1 MQPLTVHRAIQVAGK
16 APMDAALKMPM
27 RYSAGF
33 MLGGSP
39 VGMYGPNTQY
49 AYGHLG
55 LSNVMCWADPERD
68 ISVAILN
75 TGKPVLSNHMLALF
89 GLLFGISKRCP
100 PTRDVA
106 LEGAPFLAA

>member
-1 MQPLTVHRAIQVAGK
+1 
-16 APMDAALKMPM
+16 M

-39 VGMYGPNTQY
+39 VGMYGPKTQY

-55 LSNVMCWADPERD
+55 LSNVMCLADPERD

-75 TGKPVLSNHMLALF
+75 TGKPVLGNHMLSLF
-89 GLLFGISKRCP
+89 GLLSGISRRCP
-100 PTRDVA
+100 PTRDVM
-106 LEGAPFLAA
+106 GQVAPFLVS

>member
-1 MQPLTVHRAIQVAGK
+1 
-16 APMDAALKMPM
+16 M

-39 VGMYGPNTQY
+39 VGMYGPDTHY

-55 LSNVMCWADPERD
+55 LSNVMCWADPARD

-75 TGKPVLSNHMLALF
+75 TGKPVLSNHIVALF
-89 GLLFGISKRCP
+89 RLMASISRGCP
-100 PTRDVA
+100 PTHDMA
-106 LEGAPFLAA
+106 QKGAPFLAA